1 VGTVHWPQYIELFY
15 WLKKLNYNG
24 WYSLDLYPYRD
35 DATEA
40 CNASIEFIKKN
51 LVLIQDPSFEKEM
64 LSNREGAP
72 SKLVN
77 WLITRALK

>member
-1 VGTVHWPQYIELFY
+1 MPVGLPLRIYRVSY

-40 CNASIEFIKKN
+40 CNASIEFIKKESSFDTRP
-51 LVLIQDPSFEKEM
+51 LI
-64 LSNREGAP
+64 
-72 SKLVN
+72 
-77 WLITRALK
+77 